1 MPKCINDPKK
11 SYKGTE
17 PSPKGLGYCA
27 HSEEIGSER
36 KGRDGNLWV
45 VKKVGKSKRWMKVST
60 KKSIKLFYKKKLG
73 GSFIHGYGNEH
84 IIKIGKVIVDKF
96 YKWESYNKFSKVGEK
111 IPKWENID
119 VPKGVCEEFIEGKNG
134 KKIKELLSLNKKKHY
149 FTLDNG
155 GRPFCVYIIGKKV
168 IVYKETKNSDYIV
181 KGRDKDNEFMWRWFH
196 YLDLPE
202 NIIYTEKI
210 KTFTT
215 KKIYIGKSPK
225 NEMTKY
231 SGGYGKKWDGNTILL
246 ELTGN
251 KYVYLGETVTEFTLQ
266 KGDKVEEYWSPV
278 GNSAVPYSFI
288 LGEKNVYFMWDMMYI
303 SRDILFQGVDMEKV
317 EWTDLSS
324 VYYGAKKDKL
334 AKGIKTKVLEKR
346 KF

>member
-27 HSEEIGSER
+27 HSEKIGSEK

-45 VKKVGKSKRWMKVST
+45 VKKVGKSKRWMKKST
-60 KKSIKLFYKKKLG
+60 KDSVKLFYKKKFG
-73 GSFIHGYGNEH
+73 GRFIHGYGKEH
-84 IIKIGKVIVDKF
+84 NIKIGKILCDKF
-96 YKWESYNKFSKVGEK
+96 YEWKSYNKFSKVGEK
-111 IPKWENID
+111 IPNWENID
-119 VPKGVCEEFIEGKNG
+119 VPKGVCEEFIEGKNE
-134 KKIKELLSLNKKKHY
+134 KNIKELISLNKKKHY

-168 IVYKETKNSDYIV
+168 IVYKETKNSDW
-181 KGRDKDNEFMWRWFH
+181 KLKSRDKDYEFMWKWFH

-202 NIIYTEKI
+202 NIIYTQKI

-215 KKIYIGKSPK
+215 KNIYIGKSPK
-225 NEMTKY
+225 NEMTKF
-231 SGGYGKKWDGNTILL
+231 SGGYGEKWDGNTILL

-251 KYVYLGETVTEFTLQ
+251 KYVYLGETITEITLQ

-278 GNSAVPYSFI
+278 GNNAVPYAFI
-288 LGEKNVYFMWDMMYI
+288 LGKKNVYFMWDMMYV
-303 SRDILFQGVDMEKV
+303 SRDKLFEGVDMDKV

-324 VYYGAKKDKL
+324 VYNGAEKDKL

-346 KF
+346 KW

>member
-27 HSEEIGSER
+27 HSEKICSEK
-36 KGRDGNLWV
+36 KGRDGNLWI
-45 VKKVGKSKRWMKVST
+45 VKKVGKSKRWMKKSTKVST
-60 KKSIKLFYKKKLG
+60 KDSVKLFYKKKFG
-73 GSFIHGYGNEH
+73 GRFIHGYRKEH
-84 IIKIGKVIVDKF
+84 NVKIGKVIGDKF
-96 YKWESYNKFSKVGEK
+96 HKWESYNKFSKVGEK
-111 IPKWENID
+111 IPNWENID

-134 KKIKELLSLNKKKHY
+134 KNIKELISLNKKKHY

-168 IVYKETKNSDYIV
+168 IVYKETKNSDW
-181 KGRDKDNEFMWRWFH
+181 KLKSRDKDYEFMWKWFH

-202 NIIYTEKI
+202 NIRYTEKI

-225 NEMTKY
+225 NEMTKF
-231 SGGYGKKWDGNTILL
+231 SAGHGEKWDGNTILL

-251 KYVYLGETVTEFTLQ
+251 KYVYLGETITEITLQ

-278 GNSAVPYSFI
+278 GNNGIPWAFI
-288 LGEKNVYFMWDMMYI
+288 LGKKKC
-303 SRDILFQGVDMEKV
+303 ILYVGYDVCF
-317 EWTDLSS
+317 
-324 VYYGAKKDKL
+324 
-334 AKGIKTKVLEKR
+334 KG
-346 KF
+346 

>member
-27 HSEEIGSER
+27 HSEKIGSEK

-45 VKKVGKSKRWMKVST
+45 VKKVGKSKRWMKKST
-60 KKSIKLFYKKKLG
+60 KDSVKLFYKKKFG
-73 GSFIHGYGNEH
+73 GRFIHGYGKEH
-84 IIKIGKVIVDKF
+84 NIKIGKVIGDKF
-96 YKWESYNKFSKVGEK
+96 HKWVSYNKFSKFGKKV
-111 IPKWENID
+111 PNWENID
-119 VPKGVCEEFIEGKNG
+119 VPKGVYEEFIEGKNE
-134 KKIKELLSLNKKKHY
+134 KNIKVLTNLNKKKHY

-155 GRPFCVYIIGKKV
+155 GRPFCTYIIGKKV
-168 IVYKETKNSDYIV
+168 IVYKEKKNSD
-181 KGRDKDNEFMWRWFH
+181 KDYEFMWKWFH

-202 NIIYTEKI
+202 NIRYSEKI

-225 NEMTKY
+225 NEMTKF
-231 SGGYGKKWDGNTILL
+231 SGGYGEKWDGNTILL

-251 KYVYLGETVTEFTLQ
+251 KYVYLGETITEFTLQ
-266 KGDKVEEYWSPV
+266 KGDKVEKYWSPV
-278 GNSAVPYSFI
+278 GNSAVPYAFI

-303 SRDILFQGVDMEKV
+303 PKDILFKGVDMDKV

-324 VYYGAKKDKL
+324 VYYGAGKDKL

-346 KF
+346 LW